1 MLLTIKDLARQ
12 LQIKPSTLYAW
23 AAQGKI
29 PCLKI
34 HRLLRFRPEEVT
46 RWVES
51 FNKNKPKSV
60 PISFRNADQGEI
72 NTLVAR
78 ACREVYRTPHGETR
92 LQSSLTRKEGSD
104 GAL

>member
-1 MLLTIKDLARQ
+1 MLLTIKELARQ

-78 ACREVYRTPHGETR
+78 ACREVYSTPHGETR
-92 LQSSLTRKEGSD
+92 PESSLTRKEGSD